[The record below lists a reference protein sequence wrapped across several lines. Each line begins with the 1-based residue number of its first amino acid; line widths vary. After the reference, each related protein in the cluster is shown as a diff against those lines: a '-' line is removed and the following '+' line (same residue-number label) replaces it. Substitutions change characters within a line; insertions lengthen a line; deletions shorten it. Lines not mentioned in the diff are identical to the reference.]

1 MEVTVVVL
9 GAVALLLSGLSAA
22 LVVRYRRGTRTRRA
36 IETDLDDRL
45 ADAIGPGTGSHLEQ
59 PPSVRR
65 IVSIEGKDDGKDGEG
80 GEGGEDEKGE
90 DDAPTVVPVV
100 RIALE
105 TTDAPGMKFVL
116 EYVASVLETIHPALE
131 AHDVRVSHYDV
142 ECTFGPDGLLVE
154 GECRRVTV
162 TPELADRLLED
173 DRYGAFELW
182 RDVKRGDR
190 DDETPTTLWV
200 PCRSS
205 AAIRKQLE

>member
-1 MEVTVVVL
+1 MEVTAVVL
-9 GAVALLLSGLSAA
+9 GAVALFLSGISAA
-22 LVVRYRRGTRTRRA
+22 MVVRYRRGSRTQRTIA
-36 IETDLDDRL
+36 TDLDDRL
-45 ADAIGPGTGSHLEQ
+45 ADAMGPGSGSHLEQ

-65 IVSIEGKDDGKDGEG
+65 IVSIESNDDGKVGGG
-80 GEGGEDEKGE
+80 GEGGEDKKGE
-90 DDAPTVVPVV
+90 NDVPTVVPIV
-100 RIALE
+100 RIDLE

-116 EYVASVLETIHPALE
+116 EYVANVLETVHPVLE
-131 AHDVRVSHYDV
+131 SRDVRVAHYDV

-154 GECRRVTV
+154 GECRRVSV

-190 DDETPTTLWV
+190 DGETPTALWE

-205 AAIRKQLE
+205 AAIRTRLE